1 MGRYYRVGEVATL
14 TRVSVRTLHHYDRI
28 GLLRPALHS
37 AGATGCTGNRSCC
50 AQQILTLRYLGF
62 PLKRIGE
69 LLDRDDFNL
78 VASLRVQRLA
88 LHDRI
93 AELECISAVIGEL
106 VDQRLASGEW
116 SWQLV
121 IEASQVVAAGLTRG
135 EETMDAYYTS
145 EQMTRFEEARQATQ
159 RKRSTPSS
167 EAGPRSWPRFAPPA
181 LSISIQPAPKQRHW
195 PIAGSSSASGRC
207 GTSPTTCG
215 MPSRPTMTGARS
227 RDTIGRRKRLTS
239 RSSHGLR
246 PPAEVPAGTPV
257 RISADDA
264 ACLTGSG
271 RRSAVDC
278 VEEANR
284 LLSDVVRAIRPV

>member
-37 AGATGCTGNRSCC
+37 AGGYRMYGESELLRL
-50 AQQILTLRYLGF
+50 QQILTLRYLGF

-106 VDQRLASGEW
+106 VDQRLASRG
-116 SWQLV
+116 
-121 IEASQVVAAGLTRG
+121 VVLAVSYRG
-135 EETMDAYYTS
+135 VTGGCRRSHARRTMDAYYTS
-145 EQMTRFEEARQATQ
+145 EQMTRFEEARQATP

-246 PPAEVPAGTPV
+246 PPAESQRELQFGLVPTMPLPDWV
-257 RISADDA
+257 RSSHR
-264 ACLTGSG
+264 G
-271 RRSAVDC
+271 
-278 VEEANR
+278 
-284 LLSDVVRAIRPV
+284 